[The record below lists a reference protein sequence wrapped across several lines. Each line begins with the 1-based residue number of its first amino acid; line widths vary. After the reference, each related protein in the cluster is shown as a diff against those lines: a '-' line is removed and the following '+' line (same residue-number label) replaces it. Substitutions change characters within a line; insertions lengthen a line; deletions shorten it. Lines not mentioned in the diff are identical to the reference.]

1 MSENQLEK
9 SRLELH
15 EILCDCLGSRE
26 AYFQPPTNVE
36 MTYPAIVYSR
46 DNIGNTFADNK
57 VYLQLHAYK
66 VIVMDKSP
74 NSKIVARVS
83 LLPHCRFVQHY
94 KLDNLN
100 HDVFIIN
107 H

>member
-9 SRLELH
+9 RRLELH

-26 AYFQPPTNVE
+26 VHFQPPTNVK

-57 VYLQLHAYK
+57 VYLQSHAYK

-83 LLPHCRFVQHY
+83 LLPHCRFVQNY